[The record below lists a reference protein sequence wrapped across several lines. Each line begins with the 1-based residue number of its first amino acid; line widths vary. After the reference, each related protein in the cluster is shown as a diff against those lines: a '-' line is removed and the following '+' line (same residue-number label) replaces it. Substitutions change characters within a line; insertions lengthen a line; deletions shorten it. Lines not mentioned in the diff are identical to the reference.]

1 MSTPIENYVVY
12 KAGES
17 YIVKGS
23 FSGEEWRSSSSASEA
38 IQYAINLLGSSGG
51 EVTIGRGDFELS
63 AAITLT
69 SNVVIRGGGRSSRLL
84 VGRANT
90 AGVGIECDGIDGA
103 VITDIAVIP
112 SDNVEGKVGMVLN
125 NCGNCEIRN
134 VFCGGFSEYGIW
146 VRENSFLCT
155 VFNCSLAGNG
165 KTNIYLDNLGEGR
178 CGNYLPNLITGC
190 TIYGGGK
197 GIECKRAIVVNIV
210 GCVVFQT
217 MDIAYHIHSFSN
229 SVVISGSRTFQITGQ
244 AVVVE
249 ESHEL
254 NVSSNIFCWHT
265 GSGIVVKN
273 SSWGTISANE
283 IIDSGSYNSGAEN
296 HSTMKTEVDKDV
308 VLFNGV
314 ELLGSRGYTIS
325 ANTVFNWG
333 VVPKLKIGIYED
345 AECCKNIIANNNVNY
360 YEESDVVSLGKES
373 IVSDNIGCDREAY
386 ESHGKPYYQS
396 FVVEAT
402 QRFIEKQKMTSDR

>member
-12 KAGES
+12 KADRS

-23 FSGEEWRSSSSASEA
+23 FSGKKWRSSNSASEA
-38 IQYAINLLGSSGG
+38 IQYAIDQLSSFGG
-51 EVTIGRGDFELS
+51 EVTIGPGNFKLS
-63 AAITLT
+63 APITLA
-69 SNVVIRGGGRSSRLL
+69 SNVVLRGGGRSSRLL
-84 VGRANT
+84 VDRANT
-90 AGVGIECDGIDGA
+90 VGVGIECNSIDGA
-103 VITDIAVIP
+103 VIIDIAVIAP
-112 SDNVEGKVGMVLN
+112 DNGVGKVGIVLN
-125 NCGNCEIRN
+125 DCGNCEIRS

-146 VRENSFLCT
+146 IKENSFLCT
-155 VFNCSLAGNG
+155 VSNCSLAGNE
-165 KTNIYLDNLGEGR
+165 KANIYLDNLGEGR
-178 CGNYLPNLITGC
+178 CGNYIPNLITGC

-210 GCVVFQT
+210 GCVVYQT

-265 GSGIVVKN
+265 GSGIVVRN

-296 HSTMKTEVDKDV
+296 HSTMKSEVDKDV

-333 VVPKLKIGIYED
+333 VAPKIKIGIFED
-345 AECCKNIIANNNVNY
+345 AGCCKNIIANNNVNY
-360 YEESDVVSLGKES
+360 YEESNIVSLGKES
-373 IVSDNIGCDREAY
+373 IVSENIGFDREAY

-402 QRFIEKQKMTSDR
+402 QRFIEKQKTMSDR